1 MPRWRVHASLVE
13 NLQFCFDLLS
23 SRLPM
28 PPLGAARVLAIEG
41 NLEGAA
47 RSVFS
52 ALDVEYVEV
61 VAEGDELPF
70 DDLGFDLVI
79 SGLASWHSTRR
90 SELFREMV
98 RVVAVNGFVLV
109 VAPSAR
115 GHMTAAVCAE
125 LAEGADCQL
134 LSVSA
139 DAKGPHYYGVGIFAK
154 GPVTLPERPTRGP
167 AVVPAAPRSSDSA
180 AEGARGDLTYLEAL
194 ARIHQTLE
202 PATYLEIGVHRGSS
216 LRLAGCPAVAVDPDP
231 RVTAR
236 SAKVTLYTET
246 SDDFFR
252 FDAGPALRKGVDL
265 AFVDGMHLFE
275 YALRDFMNIEKHAH
289 PATVVVFD
297 DVLPNHPIQALRQ
310 RGSFAWCGDVWKI
323 ADCLR
328 QYRPD
333 LSLTLLDTYPTGLL
347 LVSGLDPTSRVLWE
361 SYDTIVEAYLGG
373 THSTPPEGVLSR
385 TNALSPSDARIATAL
400 ETLRDARTQSL
411 SVLEVRSKLAIS
423 LTK

>member
-1 MPRWRVHASLVE
+1 
-13 NLQFCFDLLS
+13 
-23 SRLPM
+23 
-28 PPLGAARVLAIEG
+28 
-41 NLEGAA
+41 
-47 RSVFS
+47 
-52 ALDVEYVEV
+52 
-61 VAEGDELPF
+61 
-70 DDLGFDLVI
+70 
-79 SGLASWHSTRR
+79 
-90 SELFREMV
+90 
-98 RVVAVNGFVLV
+98 
-109 VAPSAR
+109 
-115 GHMTAAVCAE
+115 
-125 LAEGADCQL
+125 
-134 LSVSA
+134 
-139 DAKGPHYYGVGIFAK
+139 
-154 GPVTLPERPTRGP
+154 
-167 AVVPAAPRSSDSA
+167 
-180 AEGARGDLTYLEAL
+180 
-194 ARIHQTLE
+194 
-202 PATYLEIGVHRGSS
+202 
-216 LRLAGCPAVAVDPDP
+216 
-231 RVTAR
+231 
-236 SAKVTLYTET
+236 
-246 SDDFFR
+246 
-252 FDAGPALRKGVDL
+252 
-265 AFVDGMHLFE
+265 
-275 YALRDFMNIEKHAH
+275 MNIEKHAH

>member
-1 MPRWRVHASLVE
+1 MSPGGVT
-13 NLQFCFDLLS
+13 
-23 SRLPM
+23 
-28 PPLGAARVLAIEG
+28 RVLALEG
-41 NLEGAA
+41 ILEGAA

-61 VAEGDELPF
+61 VPEGDKLPF
-70 DDLGFDLVI
+70 DDRGFDLVI
-79 SGLASWHSTRR
+79 SGLASWHSARS
-90 SELFREMV
+90 SELFREMA
-98 RVVAVNGFVLV
+98 RVVADNGFVVV
-109 VAPSAR
+109 VAPSA
-115 GHMTAAVCAE
+115 GGNITAAACAE

-134 LSVSA
+134 LNVTA
-139 DAKGPHYYGVGIFAK
+139 DAKGPHHHGVGIFAK
-154 GPVTLPERPTRGP
+154 APVTLPERPTRRP
-167 AVVPAAPRSSDSA
+167 AVVPAAPRSSDPA
-180 AEGARGDLTYLEAL
+180 AEAARGDLTYLEAL

-216 LRLAGCPAVAVDPDP
+216 LRLAECPAVAVDPDP

-236 SAKVTLYTET
+236 SAKVMLYTQT

-252 FDAGPALRKGVDL
+252 FDAGPALQKGVDL

-289 PATVVVFD
+289 AATVVVFD
-297 DVLPNHPIQALRQ
+297 DVLPNHPVQALRQ
-310 RGSFAWCGDVWKI
+310 RESFAWCGDVWKI
-323 ADCLR
+323 AYCLT

-347 LVSGLDPTSRVLWE
+347 LVTGLDPDSRVLWE

-373 THSTPPEGVLSR
+373 THSAPPEAVLSR
-385 TNALSPSDARIATAL
+385 AHALSPGDARVATAL
-400 ETLRDARTQSL
+400 EALRDARTESL
-411 SVLEVRSKLAIS
+411 SVPEVRSKLAAS